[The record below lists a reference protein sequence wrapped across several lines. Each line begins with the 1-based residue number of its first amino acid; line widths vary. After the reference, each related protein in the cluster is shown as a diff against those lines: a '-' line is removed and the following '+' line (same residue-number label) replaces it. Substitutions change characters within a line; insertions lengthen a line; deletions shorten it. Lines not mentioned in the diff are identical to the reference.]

1 MSQPA
6 PPFFRSLADVLL
18 RVEATDGAG
27 ARLGFER
34 GFAAGVEL
42 IQTQTGGGRKLI
54 FIGNGG
60 SAAIA
65 SHQAVDY
72 WKNGGMRAI
81 AFNDSSLLTCIG
93 NDYGYA
99 QVFEKPVEMFA
110 DEGDVL
116 IAISSSGRSENIHRG
131 ARAAR
136 ERQCR
141 VITMSGFAPDNP
153 LRRLGE
159 LNFYVPSRSYGEVEI
174 THLAICH
181 AMVDSIVESRE
192 RAAAGAA
199 SSPRPS

>member
-1 MSQPA
+1 MSETTPE
-6 PPFFRSLADVLL
+6 FFRSLADVLH
-18 RVEATDGAG
+18 RVEATDAAG
-27 ARLGFER
+27 ASLGFAR
-34 GFAAGVEL
+34 GFAGAVEL
-42 IQTQTGGGRKLI
+42 VRAQTGHGRKLI

-65 SHQAVDY
+65 SHQSVDY

-81 AFNDSSLLTCIG
+81 AFNDSSLLSCIG
-93 NDYGYA
+93 NDYGWA

-110 DEGDVL
+110 DAGDVL

-136 ERQCR
+136 GKQCR
-141 VITMSGFAPDNP
+141 VITLSGFEPDNA

-181 AMVDSIVESRE
+181 AVVDRIMELG
-192 RAAAGAA
+192 AGTTA
-199 SSPRPS
+199 PTPSA